1 MWSTLNLYQILI
13 FLLGLFFLYLAYKGL
28 STGQVC
34 IKGTY
39 KGKRVAL
46 LEESP
51 VVYWFYVILYLLIGI
66 FAVLFSIFLQL
77 KKQ

>member
-1 MWSTLNLYQILI
+1 MCPTLNLYQILI
-13 FLLGLFFLYLAYKGL
+13 LLLGLFFLYLAYKGL
-28 STGQVC
+28 STGQVL

-51 VVYWFYVILYLLIGI
+51 VVYWFIVILYLLIGI
-66 FAVLFSIFLQL
+66 LAVLLSIFLQL
-77 KKQ
+77 KRH